1 MKPVLFLIT
10 CLICSV
16 TYGQN
21 YSQLVNDANEKYL
34 EKEYKKSVELY
45 KRAFA
50 KEQKSRTDFYNAGC
64 SAALTGDVT
73 LALSWLNQAF
83 SNGFVNIRHMK
94 SDSDLNSLHKTQ
106 GWKALVARMQ
116 AKVDQLE
123 ANYDKPLQA
132 KLLAIYNDDQND
144 RQRID
149 GLGKKYG
156 YNSKEVDELWKIIAY
171 KDSVNL
177 LSVKAIL
184 DQYGWVGE
192 DKVGPQANTTLF
204 LVIQHADLATQ
215 QTYLPMMRKAVADR
229 KAEPSALAL
238 LEDRVALGE
247 KRRQTY
253 GSQIGEDSTG
263 TAYVLPLADPDN
275 VDKRRAEVGLTPLAE
290 YVKHWGI
297 KWDVDDYKKQLPA
310 IEKREGIK

>member
-1 MKPVLFLIT
+1 MKPVLLLIT

-106 GWKALVARMQ
+106 GWKSLVATMQ

-132 KLLAIYNDDQND
+132 KLLAIYDDDQKD
-144 RQRID
+144 RQRIEEI
-149 GLGKKYG
+149 GKKYG
-156 YNSKEVDELWKIIAY
+156 YNSKEVDKLWKTIAY

-177 LSVKAIL
+177 LNVKAIL

-215 QTYLPMMRKAVADR
+215 QTYLPMMRKAVADK

-310 IEKREGIK
+310 IEKLEGIK

>member
-1 MKPVLFLIT
+1 MKHALFLIA
-10 CLICSV
+10 CPLYSC

-21 YSQLVNDANEKYL
+21 YSQLVIDANEKYL
-34 EKEYKKSVELY
+34 GKDYKKSVELY
-45 KRAFA
+45 KRAFV
-50 KEQKSRTDFYNAGC
+50 KGQKSRTDFYNAGC
-64 SAALTGDVT
+64 SAALAGDVP

-83 SNGFVNIRHMK
+83 DNGFINIRHMR
-94 SDSDLNSLHKTQ
+94 SDSDLNRLHKTQ
-106 GWKALVARMQ
+106 GWTSLVANMQ
-116 AKVDQLE
+116 DKVDQLE

-132 KLLAIYNDDQND
+132 KLLAIYDDDQKD

-149 GLGKKYG
+149 ELGKKYG
-156 YNSKEVDELWKIIAY
+156 YNSKEVSKLWKTIAY

-177 LSVKAIL
+177 LNVKAIL
-184 DQYGWVGE
+184 DKYGWVGE
-192 DKVGPQANTTLF
+192 DKIGPQANSTLF

-215 QTYLPMMRKAVADR
+215 QTYLPMMRKAVADK

-247 KRRQTY
+247 RRRQTY

-275 VDKRRAEVGLTPLAE
+275 VDKRRAEVGLDPLAD

-297 KWDVDDYKKQLPA
+297 KWDVAEYKKQLPA

>member
-1 MKPVLFLIT
+1 MKPVLFLIV
-10 CLICSV
+10 CLVCSS
-16 TYGQN
+16 TYGQE
-21 YSQLVNDANEKYL
+21 YRQLVNEANEKYL
-34 EKEYKKSVELY
+34 GKEYKKSVELY

-50 KEQKSRTDFYNAGC
+50 KEQKNRTDFYNAGC
-64 SAALTGDVT
+64 SAALAGDGT

-83 SNGFVNIRHMK
+83 DNGYVNIRHMK

-106 GWKALVARMQ
+106 GWKSLVATMQ
-116 AKVDQLE
+116 TKVDRLE
-123 ANYDKPLQA
+123 AEYDKPLQA
-132 KLLAIYNDDQND
+132 KLLAIYDDDQKD

-156 YNSKEVDELWKIIAY
+156 YNSKEVDKLWKTIAY

-215 QTYLPMMRKAVADR
+215 QTYLPMMRKAVTDK

-275 VDKRRAEVGLTPLAE
+275 VDKRRAEVGLDPLAD

-297 KWDVDDYKKQLPA
+297 KWDVDEYKKQLPA

>member
-1 MKPVLFLIT
+1 MKQALFLIA
-10 CLICSV
+10 CLVCSV
-16 TYGQN
+16 TYGQE

-34 EKEYKKSVELY
+34 GNAYKKSVELY

-50 KEQKSRTDFYNAGC
+50 KEQQNRSDLYNAGC
-64 SAALTGDVT
+64 SAALTGDGT
-73 LALSWLNQAF
+73 LALRWLNQAF
-83 SNGFVNIRHMK
+83 DNGFVNIRHMK
-94 SDSDLNSLHKTQ
+94 SDSDLNSLHRTQ

-132 KLLAIYNDDQND
+132 KLLAIYDDDQND

-156 YNSKEVDELWKIIAY
+156 YNSKEVDELWKTIAY

-177 LSVKAIL
+177 LNVKAIL

-192 DKVGPQANTTLF
+192 DRIGPQANSTLF

-215 QTYLPMMRKAVADR
+215 QTYLPMMRKAVADK

-238 LEDRVALGE
+238 LDDRVALGE

-253 GSQIGEDSTG
+253 GSQISEDSTG

-275 VDKRRAEVGLTPLAE
+275 VDKRRAEVGLPPLAD
-290 YVKHWGI
+290 YVKYWGL
-297 KWDVDDYKKQLPA
+297 KWDVAEYKKQLPA
-310 IEKREGIK
+310 IEKRAGIK

>member
-106 GWKALVARMQ
+106 GWKSLVATMQ

-132 KLLAIYNDDQND
+132 KLLAIYDDDQKD
-144 RQRID
+144 RQRIEEI
-149 GLGKKYG
+149 GKKYG
-156 YNSKEVDELWKIIAY
+156 YNSKEVDKLWKTIAY

-177 LSVKAIL
+177 LNVKAIL

-215 QTYLPMMRKAVADR
+215 QTYLPMMRKAVADK

-310 IEKREGIK
+310 IEKLEGIK

>member
-94 SDSDLNSLHKTQ
+94 SDSDLNSLYKTQ
-106 GWKALVARMQ
+106 GWKSLVATMQ
-116 AKVDQLE
+116 AKVDRLE

-132 KLLAIYNDDQND
+132 KLLAIYDDDQKD
-144 RQRID
+144 RQRIEEM
-149 GLGKKYG
+149 GKKYG
-156 YNSKEVDELWKIIAY
+156 YNSREVDKLWKTIAY

-177 LSVKAIL
+177 LNVKAIL

-215 QTYLPMMRKAVADR
+215 QTYLPMMRKAVADK

-238 LEDRVALGE
+238 L
-247 KRRQTY
+247 
-253 GSQIGEDSTG
+253 
-263 TAYVLPLADPDN
+263 
-275 VDKRRAEVGLTPLAE
+275 
-290 YVKHWGI
+290 
-297 KWDVDDYKKQLPA
+297 
-310 IEKREGIK
+310 